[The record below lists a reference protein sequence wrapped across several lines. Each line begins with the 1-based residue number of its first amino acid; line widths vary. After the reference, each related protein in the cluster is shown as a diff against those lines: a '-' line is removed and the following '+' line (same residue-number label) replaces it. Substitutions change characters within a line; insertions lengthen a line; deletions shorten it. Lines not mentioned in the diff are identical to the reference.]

1 MKKLLIALLAISP
14 IANADALYFGGWFSH
29 LDGSKDNTGYEY
41 NSNHE
46 LVAIE
51 YNNVFIGTML
61 NSYHTRSYIA
71 GYKFDLYE
79 TKYIDLSLIAG
90 GVHGYTEAQND
101 IARIGNINGFLAPTV
116 EFNTQYVKPTL
127 TLFGTAAT
135 LMFKYEF

>member
-14 IANADALYFGGWFSH
+14 IANADALYLGGWSSH
-29 LDGSKDNTGYEY
+29 LSGSKDNTGYEY

-46 LVAIE
+46 LVAVE
-51 YNNVFIGTML
+51 YSNVFIGAML
-61 NSYHTRSYIA
+61 NSYHARGYIA

-79 TKYIDLSLIAG
+79 TQYIDLSLIAG

-101 IARIGNINGFLAPTV
+101 IARIGSINGFLAPTV
-116 EFNTQYVKPTL
+116 EFNTPYIKPTL
-127 TLFGTAAT
+127 TLFGTAAA